1 MPSAKL
7 SASADGVSRPGSER
21 VLASVHAAAEHTV
34 HAAELPAG
42 SSVGSRSCN
51 IPDTYGL
58 HGASAS
64 DTDPGWQGERAR
76 QGLPDQRAVP
86 LL

>member
-1 MPSAKL
+1 MPPAEL
-7 SASADGVSRPGSER
+7 SASAGGVPRPDSER

-34 HAAELPAG
+34 HAAELPASG
-42 SSVGSRSCN
+42 RVGSRSRN

-64 DTDPGWQGERAR
+64 DTDHGRQGERAR
-76 QGLPDQRAVP
+76 QGLPGQRAVP